1 MHICFLELIEER
13 KCANNEEIVR
23 ERITKLETQWETLT
37 QQSQS
42 KSRYLKESNQ
52 LQQYNNNVKELDYWL
67 SEVGLNDVTH
77 LEASIFM
84 CCVLHIQRTY
94 ILLYVKKKCYY
105 IYFSDWKPAL
115 FRRLRS
121 WSSKHSKLVKETPT
135 CRGWHYSSP
144 SKPISS
150 SITHI
155 AFTRMNYNVLTI
167 TKFFLLHY

>member
-94 ILLYVKKKCYY
+94 ILLYVKKKMLLY
-105 IYFSDWKPAL
+105 IF
-115 FRRLRS
+115 FRL
-121 WSSKHSKLVKETPT
+121 KT
-135 CRGWHYSSP
+135 CSLQ
-144 SKPISS
+144 KTAVMI
-150 SITHI
+150 
-155 AFTRMNYNVLTI
+155 
-167 TKFFLLHY
+167 